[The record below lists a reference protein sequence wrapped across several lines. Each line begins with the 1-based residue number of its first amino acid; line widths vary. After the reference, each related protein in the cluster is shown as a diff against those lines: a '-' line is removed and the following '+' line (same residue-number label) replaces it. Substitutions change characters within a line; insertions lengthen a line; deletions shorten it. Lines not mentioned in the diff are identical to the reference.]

1 MDTSVVKSST
11 TTTNPYFSTRG
22 MLLKI
27 QRAIFVFLTKQ
38 GGLLFVS
45 KLMANLFSNITARGL
60 CADATSH
67 FIAADPWNNLLHYI
81 SSCGEL
87 VYYLKYDSM
96 DSPMG
101 LSCNYDRKNSFL
113 ICEVSGSIYHV
124 ELE

>member
-45 KLMANLFSNITARGL
+45 KLMANLFSNITEEEVRSIH
-60 CADATSH
+60 ADYAQM
-67 FIAADPWNNLLHYI
+67 LLPI
-81 SSCGEL
+81 S
-87 VYYLKYDSM
+87 
-96 DSPMG
+96 
-101 LSCNYDRKNSFL
+101 
-113 ICEVSGSIYHV
+113 
-124 ELE
+124 